1 MRPRKRTNRSLPP
14 NLYIS
19 KKGSRYYFRYRNSD
33 TGKEHSMGSNRA
45 EAIKAANQLNSKLT
59 KQSDLV
65 ALVLD
70 DDKILGKWMDKFLD
84 IKLNA
89 DLSSETIKT
98 YQHKTKVVK
107 AELGSLNINDIT
119 VEHIAAF
126 LDRYPPAQSNAYR
139 SFLKDAF
146 KHAIA
151 KGWCSVNIAE
161 ATLRKSNTVER
172 QRLKIEEFNH
182 ILLHAPKPL
191 QLSMR
196 LALLTLQRRHDIAA
210 MQFRHIKDGYL
221 YVVQHKT
228 EKHGEAAHL
237 RIKVT
242 PQLQAVISECRDRIF
257 SRYLIHQMKKR
268 GRAKVGEPV
277 SLSYLTRRFSRARDA
292 SGLFDKTPKPQRPTF
307 HEIRALGAHLY
318 RKQGI
323 DPGPLLGHS
332 NPKTTK
338 IYLDRH
344 EVEWTEVTASL
355 SL

>member
-19 KKGSRYYFRYRNSD
+19 KKGSRYYFRYRNPM

-45 EAIKAANQLNSKLT
+45 EAIKAAHQLNSQLAKH
-59 KQSDLV
+59 SDLV

-70 DDKILGKWMDKFLD
+70 DDKTLSKWMDKFLE
-84 IKLNA
+84 IKSNA
-89 DLSSETIKT
+89 DLSSETIKA
-98 YQHKTKVVK
+98 YRHKSKVVK

-119 VEHIAAF
+119 VEQIAAF

-151 KGWCSVNIAE
+151 KGWCKSNTAE
-161 ATLRKSNTVER
+161 ATLRKTNAVER
-172 QRLKIEEFNH
+172 QRLKIEEFNK

-191 QLSMR
+191 QLAMR
-196 LALLTLQRRHDIAA
+196 LALLTLQRRHDIAN
-210 MQFRHIKDGYL
+210 MQFRHIKEGYL

-228 EKHGEAAHL
+228 EKHGDAAHL

-242 PQLQAVISECRDRIF
+242 PQLKAVISECRDRVF
-257 SRYLIHQMKKR
+257 SHYLIHQMKNR
-268 GRAKVGEPV
+268 GLVKVGDPV
-277 SLSYLTRRFSRARDA
+277 SLSYLTKRFSRARDE
-292 SGLFDKTPKPQRPTF
+292 SRLFDKIPREQHPTF

-344 EVEWTEVTASL
+344 EVEWTEVVANL